1 MRLLPICSCVLVS
14 VVCVASSNRTV
25 AAPLSTLAPNG
36 NILSPSDTFASD
48 PVSGS
53 FTVAQALDG
62 KVTSQGP
69 PQADNGLI
77 FSGSET
83 FNAGSGNNP
92 QRFAITGFNSP
103 LSQIWL
109 YVITTDTLRM
119 PSTND
124 GEQILIKSST
134 TSTTSLNAGDYAT
147 TLLPLT
153 GFPTSAFSNTPVVV
167 DPVNDPARSD
177 SKYLVI
183 PVNAPAG
190 TQSLFFDF
198 DGDGNGVRIQEVQA
212 FAPVPEPGS
221 VVLILIGGVALCA
234 VIRARRL
241 KRGCSPA

>member
-1 MRLLPICSCVLVS
+1 MRLIQICSCLLVS
-14 VVCVASSNRTV
+14 AVCFTSFNRAV

-77 FSGSET
+77 FSGSEG
-83 FNAGSGNNP
+83 FNAGSGLNP

-103 LSQIWL
+103 ISQIWL

-119 PSTND
+119 PSTEDD
-124 GEQILIKSST
+124 GESIMIKSST
-134 TSTTSLNAGDYAT
+134 TSTTSLNAADYAT
-147 TLLPLT
+147 SLLPLT
-153 GFPTSAFSNTPVVV
+153 TFPTAAFSHSPAVV

-177 SKYLVI
+177 SKYIAI
-183 PVNAPAG
+183 PVSAPAG

-198 DGDGNGVRIQEVQA
+198 DGGGNGVRIQEVQA
-212 FAPVPEPGS
+212 FAPVPEPS
-221 VVLILIGGVALCA
+221 SIALLVVAGAALCLGW
-234 VIRARRL
+234 RARQV
-241 KRGCSPA
+241 KRRES